1 MYLADWDIDEN
12 VTVRM
17 VEDLGYTALPDN
29 TRRALLKRM
38 AAMVCRYV
46 SEHSTVEQL
55 VSAYAAGGGAMFAL
69 LALAGDLG
77 ATAGPATAGGLAG
90 SATSG
95 GLLAGLARILPGD
108 SGTGL
113 RPALLVCALIPV
125 LYALAVLAVG
135 RTGRGRAER
144 SQALRPRRG

>member
-1 MYLADWDIDEN
+1 MRCVNGLFVALMWPGVISLMA
-12 VTVRM
+12 VRF
-17 VEDLGYTALPDN
+17 P
-29 TRRALLKRM
+29 
-38 AAMVCRYV
+38 
-46 SEHSTVEQL
+46 
-55 VSAYAAGGGAMFAL
+55 AGGGAMFAL

-95 GLLAGLARILPGD
+95 GLLAGPARILPGD

-135 RTGRGRAER
+135 RTGRGRTGR
-144 SQALRPRRG
+144 SQAPRPRRG

>member
-17 VEDLGYTALPDN
+17 VEDLGYTALLDN

-55 VSAYAAGGGAMFAL
+55 VRAY
-69 LALAGDLG
+69 
-77 ATAGPATAGGLAG
+77 T
-90 SATSG
+90 
-95 GLLAGLARILPGD
+95 
-108 SGTGL
+108 TGE
-113 RPALLVCALIPV
+113 
-125 LYALAVLAVG
+125 Y
-135 RTGRGRAER
+135 R
-144 SQALRPRRG
+144 S